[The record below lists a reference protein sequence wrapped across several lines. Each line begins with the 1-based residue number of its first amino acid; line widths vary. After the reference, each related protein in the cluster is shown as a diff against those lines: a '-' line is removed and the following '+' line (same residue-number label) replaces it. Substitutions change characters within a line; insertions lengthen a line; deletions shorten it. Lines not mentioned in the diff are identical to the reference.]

1 MLSIGVDIGGTKV
14 AAGVV
19 DEEGGILDR
28 WQEPTPSHSPQAVED
43 AIVRAVEHLRERHRV
58 EAVGVGAAGW
68 VDNDQA
74 VVRFSPTWLGGPSRS
89 RPGSAGGSSCRSSS
103 TMTRMLP
110 LGRSTASVRAAAHR

>member
-43 AIVRAVEHLRERHRV
+43 AIVHAVEHLRERHRV
-58 EAVGVGAAGW
+58 EAVGIGAAGW

-74 VVRFSPTWLGGPSRS
+74 VVRFSPT
-89 RPGSAGGSSCRSSS
+89 
-103 TMTRMLP
+103 
-110 LGRSTASVRAAAHR
+110 